1 MLWTLAVFL
10 LVNVLVVLLRVVR
23 GPTASDRMVA
33 ALLFGTTGV
42 AFVLV
47 LAEALGSPA
56 VRDVALVLAVLAAL
70 VPVVFA
76 RVGWSE
82 DSGGGDS

>member
-10 LVNVLVVLLRVVR
+10 LANILVGLLRVVR

-47 LAEALGSPA
+47 LAEVLGSAA
-56 VRDVALVLAVLAAL
+56 VRDVALVFAVLAAL

-76 RVGWSE
+76 RIGWWQ
-82 DSGGGDS
+82 DAGGGGS